1 MVKEETD
8 VEISGGKWSTLNVP
22 AIRGVHL
29 GLKNR
34 FIELRSDIFC
44 FACVTLSRI
53 WYHQN
58 VIVMFCFGSS
68 ERSVN
73 HSGHLTLFPN
83 SDLQPATCNLRPA
96 NYTLRIS
103 FIIYSALSTPF
114 YFFAVR
120 FVVDFECSQ
129 THFSFWK
136 WATAAIQ
143 DHILISFLIDVVA
156 GDLNTCLY
164 KYKNSFYS
172 SKDRLDTK
180 ILSQFYKIQDK
191 TFRWSFFIA

>member
-1 MVKEETD
+1 MLKFPV
-8 VEISGGKWSTLNVP
+8 VNVP

-143 DHILISFLIDVVA
+143 DHILISFLIDAVA

>member
-1 MVKEETD
+1 MEGIFALDPPPLQEYLFQGVLEIPPTTPGISVFFFSWTKESIYRTE
-8 VEISGGKWSTLNVP
+8 
-22 AIRGVHL
+22 
-29 GLKNR
+29 
-34 FIELRSDIFC
+34 
-44 FACVTLSRI
+44 I
-53 WYHQN
+53 WYFLFCVRDPVKNMISPKRHCN
-58 VIVMFCFGSS
+58 VLFGSS

-120 FVVDFECSQ
+120 FVVDLKGSQ

-143 DHILISFLIDVVA
+143 DHIFISFLIDAVA
-156 GDLNTCLY
+156 GDVNTCL
-164 KYKNSFYS
+164 
-172 SKDRLDTK
+172 
-180 ILSQFYKIQDK
+180 
-191 TFRWSFFIA
+191 